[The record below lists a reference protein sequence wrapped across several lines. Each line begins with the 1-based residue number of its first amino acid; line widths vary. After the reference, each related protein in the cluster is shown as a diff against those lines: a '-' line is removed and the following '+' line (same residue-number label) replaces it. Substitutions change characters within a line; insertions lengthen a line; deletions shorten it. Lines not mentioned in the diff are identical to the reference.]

1 MGQYSRRRNAERIY
15 ERARRELS
23 RETSR
28 KAKSRVN
35 WDDLS
40 GHELLTLRHEVLQ
53 ELVKEGVK
61 KAGSRKKLERQTNI
75 TKRAIKEILEEGRDT
90 IAVKT
95 LERLLDFLN
104 EPYDS
109 VNKDIIAI
117 GGSRNPDAIKNPRLP
132 FDFNT
137 PQGATIIAAALKD
150 GWIDTQHRFR
160 YANLDERNKKRVKE
174 AVRAVFGDIA
184 SPFIEKE
191 GRGTAIIEF
200 RSYAIG
206 EALEKAGVL
215 VGRKAFHPYR
225 VPEFIREGSP
235 EVKRAYLYQT
245 LMDEGSWKPNY
256 IGYSQSVSIEKKLTD
271 KDREY
276 IKNCIDFEEIALIGT
291 RQYIAPITKD
301 LEQKIKEENPHL
313 WKVIKDSKPPNM
325 EDENKMLEDLCGVKG
340 NIKPRE
346 IYYTEKY
353 GYRVCWVA
361 RIGGKENY
369 DKVIKGIGLDK
380 RGKHYD

>member
-28 KAKSRVN
+28 KAKNRVN

-117 GGSRNPDAIKNPRLP
+117 GGSRNPDAIKKSK
-132 FDFNT
+132 
-137 PQGATIIAAALKD
+137 IA
-150 GWIDTQHRFR
+150 I
-160 YANLDERNKKRVKE
+160 
-174 AVRAVFGDIA
+174 
-184 SPFIEKE
+184 
-191 GRGTAIIEF
+191 
-200 RSYAIG
+200 
-206 EALEKAGVL
+206 
-215 VGRKAFHPYR
+215 
-225 VPEFIREGSP
+225 
-235 EVKRAYLYQT
+235 
-245 LMDEGSWKPNY
+245 
-256 IGYSQSVSIEKKLTD
+256 
-271 KDREY
+271 
-276 IKNCIDFEEIALIGT
+276 
-291 RQYIAPITKD
+291 
-301 LEQKIKEENPHL
+301 
-313 WKVIKDSKPPNM
+313 
-325 EDENKMLEDLCGVKG
+325 
-340 NIKPRE
+340 
-346 IYYTEKY
+346 
-353 GYRVCWVA
+353 
-361 RIGGKENY
+361 
-369 DKVIKGIGLDK
+369 
-380 RGKHYD
+380 

>member
-1 MGQYSRRRNAERIY
+1 M
-15 ERARRELS
+15 
-23 RETSR
+23 
-28 KAKSRVN
+28 
-35 WDDLS
+35 
-40 GHELLTLRHEVLQ
+40 
-53 ELVKEGVK
+53 
-61 KAGSRKKLERQTNI
+61 
-75 TKRAIKEILEEGRDT
+75 
-90 IAVKT
+90 
-95 LERLLDFLN
+95 
-104 EPYDS
+104 
-109 VNKDIIAI
+109 
-117 GGSRNPDAIKNPRLP
+117 P

-313 WKVIKDSKPPNM
+313 WKV
-325 EDENKMLEDLCGVKG
+325 
-340 NIKPRE
+340 
-346 IYYTEKY
+346 
-353 GYRVCWVA
+353 
-361 RIGGKENY
+361 
-369 DKVIKGIGLDK
+369 
-380 RGKHYD
+380 